1 MQALVTASSLWWTAN
16 GERAQESASKV
27 FGMSRR
33 LLRPPDKEA
42 E

>member
-1 MQALVTASSLWWTAN
+1 MQALFTGYCLWWTAT
-16 GERAQESASKV
+16 GEWTQEPASKV